1 MNFCFLQETR
11 RTVKILK
18 EEAGKFGLEVNM
30 KKSKCTIFN
39 LKGRGEEVQEIGG
52 MEVVKEIKY
61 LGVKI
66 EGRCNLY
73 EGQRRKM
80 F

>member
-52 MEVVKEIKY
+52 MEVGGEYVH
-61 LGVKI
+61 V
-66 EGRCNLY
+66 NT
-73 EGQRRKM
+73 
-80 F
+80 